1 MRLLFE
7 LSGEHPTLPF
17 SELACVGEVIE
28 QRTQLAVADCPPGA
42 DTRRLALTHV
52 VMEYMGSCRA
62 SRDGLVSLLDTLGVR
77 SEQPFVARVKKVG
90 EEKSG
95 LSQLELERLIGSM
108 IRGEVSLS
116 RPKEEYRAIISDGR
130 IYLGRVI
137 HRIDRGAFAY
147 RNPLRRPFFHP
158 GVMLPVYARALVNI
172 SLVGPEELLL
182 DPFCGTGGMILEAA
196 LVGASV
202 LGSDADPGM
211 VRGSRQNLPDAEL
224 FCADACALPLRDGV
238 FDAIVTDLPYG
249 QSVRIMGKLESLY
262 RAALGEMRRV
272 LKEGGRAVV
281 VSHRDIDEVA
291 GEHFTV
297 RELHLQR
304 VHRSLTRRIMV
315 LE

>member
-28 QRTQLAVADCPPGA
+28 RRTQVAVADCPPGA

-52 VMEYMGSCRA
+52 VMEYLGSCTA
-62 SRDGLVSLLDTLGVR
+62 TRDGLVTLLGTLEVR
-77 SEQPFVARVKKVG
+77 TEKPFVARVKKVG
-90 EEKSG
+90 QDRSG

-137 HRIDRGAFAY
+137 HPIDRGAFAY
-147 RNPLRRPFFHP
+147 RNPQRRPFFHP
-158 GVMLPVYARALVNI
+158 GVMLPIYARALVNI
-172 SLVGPEELLL
+172 SLVKQGGLLL
-182 DPFCGTGGMILEAA
+182 DPFCGTGGMILEAE

-202 LGSDADPGM
+202 LGSDADQKM

-238 FDAIVTDLPYG
+238 IDAIVTDLPYG
-249 QSVRIMGKLESLY
+249 QSVRIMGELESLY

-272 LKEGGRAVV
+272 LKDGGRAVV
-281 VSHRDIDEVA
+281 VSHRDIGQIA

-304 VHRSLTRRIMV
+304 VHRSLTRRIMI

>member
-17 SELACVGEVIE
+17 SELACVGEIIE
-28 QRTQLAVADCPPGA
+28 QRIQVAVADCPPDA
-42 DTRRLALTHV
+42 DIRRLALTHV
-52 VMEYMGSCRA
+52 VMEYMGSCSA
-62 SRDGLVSLLDTLGVR
+62 TAEGLVALLDTLQVR
-77 SEQPFVARVKKVG
+77 SERPFVARVKKVG
-90 EEKSG
+90 QNRSG
-95 LSQLELERLIGSM
+95 LSQLELERLIGSR
-108 IRGEVSLS
+108 IGGEVSLS
-116 RPKEEYRAIISDGR
+116 RPESEYRAIISNGR
-130 IYLGRVI
+130 IFFGRVI

-158 GVMLPVYARALVNI
+158 GVMLPIFARALVNI
-172 SLVGPEELLL
+172 SLVAPGELLL
-182 DPFCGTGGMILEAA
+182 DPFCGTGGMILEAE

-224 FCADACALPLRDGV
+224 FCADACTLPLRDGV
-238 FDAIVTDLPYG
+238 VDAIVTDLPYG
-249 QSVRIMGKLESLY
+249 QSVRIMGKLESLH

-272 LKEGGRAVV
+272 LKEGARAVV
-281 VSHRDIDEVA
+281 VSHRDIDHIA